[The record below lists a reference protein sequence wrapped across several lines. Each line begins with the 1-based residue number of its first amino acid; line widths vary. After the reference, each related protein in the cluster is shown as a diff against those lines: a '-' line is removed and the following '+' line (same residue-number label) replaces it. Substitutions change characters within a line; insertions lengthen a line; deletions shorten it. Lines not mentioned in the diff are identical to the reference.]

1 MPDSNEFRFRN
12 RGETLEYRR
21 GAHIFHF
28 DVTWSLHVR
37 LFVDPDLVTV
47 ECRRVDA
54 TERRAVLNEVL
65 DFLRTQSQDP
75 IEVVGEPGLGDQVR
89 YTVSDLSAH
98 AGAQHSDVLFDL
110 TRSTPGGE
118 TRAQAMRR
126 LDDVLSA
133 SDAELLPRLR
143 SA

>member
-75 IEVVGEPGLGDQVR
+75 SKSSESQD
-89 YTVSDLSAH
+89 SA
-98 AGAQHSDVLFDL
+98 
-110 TRSTPGGE
+110 TRSGTQC
-118 TRAQAMRR
+118 RI
-126 LDDVLSA
+126 
-133 SDAELLPRLR
+133 
-143 SA
+143 